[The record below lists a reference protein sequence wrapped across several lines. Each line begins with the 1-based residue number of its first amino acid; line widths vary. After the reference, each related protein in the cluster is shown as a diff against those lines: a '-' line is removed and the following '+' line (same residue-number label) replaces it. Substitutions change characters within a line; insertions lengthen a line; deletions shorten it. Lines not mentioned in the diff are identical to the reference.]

1 MNDDTGV
8 SAAVFALKP
17 EWADLILSGTK
28 TVEIR
33 RSRMKRMIDR
43 MLIYR
48 TGTGLIVGEARV
60 KGMHAA
66 PPETIWRGYGTESRI
81 PKNLFDEYAKGAD
94 RLYAY
99 RLENPIRYGKPKTL
113 SDIGLKRAP
122 QSWCYLPE
130 TGAGRAG
137 TCNGRTELIYD
148 ITPITF
154 NQLDL
159 LSAGHPQGGFQQTGH
174 MAHLAEPDVDDMDLI
189 GVTRNGVLSAGCLI
203 AWTRGR
209 LGLEGSIWLGP
220 LCALDDP
227 KLLEHMTR
235 GIRLAARRRH
245 AVSVTCWPNIE
256 YQRHDAEGNPIGVP
270 DTMILDAYRSCGW
283 KHQGFDTGYGKVVNR
298 WNWIRTFDG
307 IKDEKTLLASY
318 KPRTRWSVNRAKTS
332 GVQIRE
338 LTADDLG
345 MFASIEQKTARRRGF
360 TARDENYYRRFK
372 ETFGSRAHFMLAE
385 IHAGELLTRLTAE
398 YDKLAERLDL
408 LRTQYENHPTSRI
421 KRQEDDITRNLTAM
435 EHRLNEARALASRG
449 SVIPAACALFVEHRR
464 EIVYLTA
471 GALPEYRSYQ
481 APALLVH
488 EGMLRLCVNSTQP
501 RRFNMYGITGVFN
514 DPDDEGRGVLEFKQ
528 GFNGHA
534 EELVGAFIL
543 PTSTIRYKLSEA
555 ARTIKLLK
563 EAGR

>member
-1 MNDDTGV
+1 M
-8 SAAVFALKP
+8 
-17 EWADLILSGTK
+17 
-28 TVEIR
+28 
-33 RSRMKRMIDR
+33 
-43 MLIYR
+43 
-48 TGTGLIVGEARV
+48 
-60 KGMHAA
+60 
-66 PPETIWRGYGTESRI
+66 
-81 PKNLFDEYAKGAD
+81 
-94 RLYAY
+94 
-99 RLENPIRYGKPKTL
+99 
-113 SDIGLKRAP
+113 
-122 QSWCYLPE
+122 
-130 TGAGRAG
+130 
-137 TCNGRTELIYD
+137 IYD

-174 MAHLAEPDVDDMDLI
+174 MAHLAEPDVDATDLI

-256 YQRHDAEGNPIGVP
+256 YQRHDAAGNPIGVP

-283 KHQGFDTGYGKVVNR
+283 RHQGFDTGYGKVVNR

-307 IKDEKTLLASY
+307 IKDERTLLASY
-318 KPRTRWSVNRAKTS
+318 KPRTRWSVNRARTS
-332 GVQIRE
+332 GVRVRE
-338 LTADDLG
+338 LGADELG
-345 MFASIEQKTARRRGF
+345 MFVNIERKTAGRRGF
-360 TARDENYYRRFK
+360 TARDEDYYRRFK
-372 ETFGSRAHFMLAE
+372 ETFGSRARFMLAE
-385 IHAGELLTRLTAE
+385 IHADELLTGLTAE
-398 YDKLAERLDL
+398 HDRLADRLDS
-408 LRTQYENHPTSRI
+408 LRTRYEAHATTRL
-421 KRQEDDITRNLTAM
+421 KRQIDDTTRNLTAL
-435 EHRLNEARALASRG
+435 ERRLDEARALTAHG

-488 EGMLRLCVNSTQP
+488 EGMLRLCVNRSRMP
-501 RRFNMYGITGVFN
+501 RFNMYGITGVFN

-528 GFNGHA
+528 GFDGHA

-543 PTSTIRYKLSEA
+543 PTSTIRYKLVEA
-555 ARTIKLLK
+555 VHAIKPLK
-563 EAGR
+563 KAGQTEDGR